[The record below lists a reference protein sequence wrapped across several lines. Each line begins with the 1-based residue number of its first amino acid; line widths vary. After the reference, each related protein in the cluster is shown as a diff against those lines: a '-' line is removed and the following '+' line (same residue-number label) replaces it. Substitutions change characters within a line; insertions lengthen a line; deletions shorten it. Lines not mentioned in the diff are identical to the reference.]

1 MEKIKILFVEH
12 DEHDLELI
20 HYELKKGAIVFESA
34 IVQTE
39 HDFEHAL
46 ISFLPDI
53 ILSDYTLPS
62 FDGASA
68 LSIKQ
73 KTDPALPFILVSST
87 IGEEN
92 AVNLIKSG
100 LTDCVQKDRLYTL
113 VPKFNRA
120 LEDANERREK
130 KRMQEQLEF
139 DQTNLNALINN
150 TCDSMWSVDT
160 NFNLITSNQVFD
172 DLLLLITGKVIQKG
186 DSILSVAFITP
197 HISKDKQFYERA
209 FTGET
214 FTKVVHN
221 PNHPAFW
228 CEISFFPIKKGALVI
243 GTACSCRDI
252 SERKKAETQIRNFA
266 TYLNNVLEEERANL
280 AREIHDEIGQQ
291 LAGIK
296 MGLSIIK
303 KNNKEEKYINELMN
317 ETDNTIQSLRKIA
330 TELRPGILDSLG
342 IIPSIQWLAT
352 EFEKKTS
359 VECIVELNVQEQL
372 EPVSKKIS
380 ICFFRICQEALTNIT
395 KHAEAKEVRIWITQN
410 NHEFILK
417 IADDGKGIVTEKLE
431 NPFSMGLLGM
441 RERAKLINA
450 NLNITSEKG
459 EGTTIQLQVKLNQHT
474 A

>member
-1 MEKIKILFVEH
+1 
-12 DEHDLELI
+12 
-20 HYELKKGAIVFESA
+20 
-34 IVQTE
+34 
-39 HDFEHAL
+39 
-46 ISFLPDI
+46 
-53 ILSDYTLPS
+53 
-62 FDGASA
+62 
-68 LSIKQ
+68 
-73 KTDPALPFILVSST
+73 
-87 IGEEN
+87 
-92 AVNLIKSG
+92 
-100 LTDCVQKDRLYTL
+100 
-113 VPKFNRA
+113 
-120 LEDANERREK
+120 
-130 KRMQEQLEF
+130 
-139 DQTNLNALINN
+139 
-150 TCDSMWSVDT
+150 
-160 NFNLITSNQVFD
+160 
-172 DLLLLITGKVIQKG
+172 
-186 DSILSVAFITP
+186 
-197 HISKDKQFYERA
+197 
-209 FTGET
+209 
-214 FTKVVHN
+214 
-221 PNHPAFW
+221 
-228 CEISFFPIKKGALVI
+228 
-243 GTACSCRDI
+243 
-252 SERKKAETQIRNFA
+252 
-266 TYLNNVLEEERANL
+266 
-280 AREIHDEIGQQ
+280 
-291 LAGIK
+291 
-296 MGLSIIK
+296 
-303 KNNKEEKYINELMN
+303 MN